1 MKKGKVKMNI
11 SGNVIR
17 DERVTDFVFA
27 ERIVVQKDCSGGEAF
42 CGKHNCQAIATDK
55 AFCVLQPGGWV
66 VFDFGREL
74 HGGIDIVTGWLGEM
88 ERDIL
93 VSFGESVM
101 ETFSHPVH
109 GHAVQE
115 QRLRISSSAAMA
127 CGDLGFRF
135 VKLENVEDKPLPLR
149 GLRARFVHREM
160 TRTAEFHCSDPLLE
174 KIWDTAVYT
183 LELCM
188 QDFVW
193 DGIKRDRLV
202 WMGDLYP
209 EVITAA
215 AMLGKQ
221 SVIEKSLDF
230 LRDCT
235 PLPEVIN
242 GITSYS
248 MWWILGHRAWF
259 RHFGDVAY
267 LQAQKTYLLELLEV
281 FAGMVDEKG
290 FSPPADDRLLIDWA
304 TGMEDRAV
312 LRAGLHG
319 LLCTT
324 FLAGADL
331 CGVLGENAMA
341 DRWRA
346 LAGKMRQCPAEL
358 SYSTAGNAFQ
368 ALAGQCPAEEVYE
381 KAYRGK
387 LPGGLSTFL
396 GCFPLDVCAGAG
408 HRAEALA
415 LLRRYWGGMLQTGAT
430 TFWEHFDIRWLEKGG
445 RIDEFVPPGGRDIHG
460 ETGSGCFTSYRHSL
474 CHGWSSMAAEWLIR
488 QVCGV
493 TLLNARTV
501 RFAPDLCGLQ
511 EAACSLNTA
520 FGPVRVQLSGKEQHI
535 EVPAGM
541 ELVDCRWKQLMNAL
555 PDFEGGVL

>member
-1 MKKGKVKMNI
+1 MRKYA
-11 SGNVIR
+11 STR

-27 ERIVVQKDCSGGEAF
+27 ERIVVQKDCSGGETF
-42 CGKHNCQAIATDK
+42 CGKHSCQAIATDK

-74 HGGIDIVTGWLGEM
+74 HGGIDIVSGWLGEM
-88 ERDIL
+88 EREIL

-101 ETFSHPVH
+101 ETFSHPAH
-109 GHAVQE
+109 GHAVHEFRQK
-115 QRLRISSSAAMA
+115 ISSSAANA

-149 GLRARFVHREM
+149 GLRGRFVHREM
-160 TRTAEFHCSDPLLE
+160 TRAAEFHCSDPLLS
-174 KIWDTAVYT
+174 KIWETAVYT

-215 AMLGKQ
+215 SVFGKQ
-221 SVIEKSLDF
+221 PVIEKSMDF
-230 LRDCT
+230 LRDST

-259 RHFGDVAY
+259 RHFGDTAY
-267 LQAQKTYLLELLEV
+267 LQMQKGYLLELLDV

-290 FSPPADDRLLIDWA
+290 FFRPADDRLLIDWA
-304 TGMEDRAV
+304 TGMTDQAV

-324 FLAGADL
+324 FAAGADL
-331 CGVLGENAMA
+331 CAVLGEPAMA
-341 DRWRA
+341 SRCRE

-358 SYSTAGNAFQ
+358 SFSTAGNAFQ
-368 ALAGQCPAEEVYE
+368 VLAGQCPAGVVYE

-387 LPGGLSTFL
+387 LPDGLSTFL

-408 HRAEALA
+408 HRQEALD
-415 LLRRYWGGMLQTGAT
+415 LIRQYWGGMLQTGAT
-430 TFWEHFDIRWLEKGG
+430 TFWEHFDVAWLKKGG
-445 RIDEFVPPGGRDIHG
+445 RIDEFIPAGEYDIHG
-460 ETGSGCFTSYRHSL
+460 ENGEGCFTGYRNSL
-474 CHGWSSMAAEWLIR
+474 CHGWSSLPAEWLLR
-488 QVCGV
+488 QVCGIAP
-493 TLLNARTV
+493 LNARTV

-511 EAACSLNTA
+511 EASCVWQSAL
-520 FGPVRVQLSGKEQHI
+520 GPVRVHLAKDQQTI
-535 EVPAGM
+535 EVPEGM
-541 ELVDCRWKQLMNAL
+541 EVVDCRGQNVMNAL
-555 PDFEGGVL
+555 PDFEGNPL